1 MLSPQLM
8 LLDEPS
14 LGVDPRTLETVFE
27 MVQQLKTDGV
37 AVFVIEQNVRAALAV
52 ADRVYVLKTSH
63 IVDEGP
69 PSEIERRLAS
79 L

>member
-52 ADRVYVLKTSH
+52 ADRVYVLKTS
-63 IVDEGP
+63 
-69 PSEIERRLAS
+69 AS
-79 L
+79 SM